1 MPSRSSGNSDIVSG
15 DTDEQVDREVDQVTE
30 GVGSGLIDLRAE
42 ESDTGVMTDGDGDG
56 SVVAL
61 GLPFS

>member
-1 MPSRSSGNSDIVSG
+1 MSG
-15 DTDEQVDREVDQVTE
+15 DTDEQVDREADRVTG

-42 ESDTGVMTDGDGDG
+42 ESETGVMTDGDGDG

>member
-1 MPSRSSGNSDIVSG
+1 MPSKSSGYSDIVSEE
-15 DTDEQVDREVDQVTE
+15 TDEHVGLETDRVIG
-30 GVGSGLIDLRAE
+30 GVGSGRIDLKAE
-42 ESDTGVMTDGDGDG
+42 ESDTGVMTDGDGGG

>member
-1 MPSRSSGNSDIVSG
+1 MSG
-15 DTDEQVDREVDQVTE
+15 DTDEQVDRELDQVTG

-42 ESDTGVMTDGDGDG
+42 ESDTGVMTDGDRDG

>member
-1 MPSRSSGNSDIVSG
+1 MSG
-15 DTDEQVDREVDQVTE
+15 DTDEQVDREADRVIG

-42 ESDTGVMTDGDGDG
+42 ESETGVMTDGDGGG